1 MSSLTPSKVKL
12 VLLGDT
18 AVGKTCIVQRYV
30 NDDFTDDLNSTIGG
44 VESVGWYG
52 FSLLSPTDDPVP
64 MLKIKYLCLPP
75 STRD

>member
-1 MSSLTPSKVKL
+1 MEKKLSKWIFFVILCAVNMSSLTPSKVKL

-44 VESVGWYG
+44 AKAVV
-52 FSLLSPTDDPVP
+52 
-64 MLKIKYLCLPP
+64 
-75 STRD
+75 

>member
-1 MSSLTPSKVKL
+1 MSNLAPSKVKL

-44 VESVGWYG
+44 VLMVLQ
-52 FSLLSPTDDPVP
+52 FLASLSLS
-64 MLKIKYLCLPP
+64 LPP
-75 STRD
+75 PLAPPVFFINCDQL

>member
-1 MSSLTPSKVKL
+1 MPQELLQYNFLVILCAVNMSSLTPSKVKL

-44 VESVGWYG
+44 VESVG
-52 FSLLSPTDDPVP
+52 
-64 MLKIKYLCLPP
+64 
-75 STRD
+75 

>member
-44 VESVGWYG
+44 VHSV
-52 FSLLSPTDDPVP
+52 V
-64 MLKIKYLCLPP
+64 
-75 STRD
+75 

>member
-1 MSSLTPSKVKL
+1 MSNLVPSKVKL

-44 VESVGWYG
+44 VWA
-52 FSLLSPTDDPVP
+52 L
-64 MLKIKYLCLPP
+64 M
-75 STRD
+75 R